1 MERKLQLV
9 LAFMIVMLAASA
21 ALAVGPMGT
30 RDYPSEFMSPEAILD
45 QAFQRIQWY
54 EANNLEVPEDVYAF
68 YFKAEQMLHPEF
80 YDHRDAPGTL
90 DQFADACPGTVI
102 EGPDFGEMFVTS
114 TGSTMTVNND
124 CSIPNARLGR
134 DVVVNLN
141 INYQCL
147 VTITTAGS
155 AFDTY
160 LVLYEDNCCD
170 GDNDFVVASNN
181 NDPYLNNGQRLA
193 AGLQICL
200 NPDDYYIVLDGASS
214 AARGSYRL
222 SIAIED
228 FCNEGDPS
236 R

>member
-1 MERKLQLV
+1 MKSYHKVV
-9 LAFMIVMLAASA
+9 LTAMMLMLMSSA
-21 ALAVGPMGT
+21 VFATGPMGT
-30 RDYPSEFMSPEAILD
+30 RDIAVGVWSPEEILD
-45 QAFQRIQWY
+45 QAFQRIQWFDQ
-54 EANNLEVPEDVYAF
+54 NNIDAPEDVYDF
-68 YFKAEQMLHPEF
+68 YFHAEQLVHPEY
-80 YDHRDAPGTL
+80 YDNRDVAGTL
-90 DQFADACPGTVI
+90 DQFADACPGTEI
-102 EGPDFGEMFVTS
+102 NGPDFGEMFVTS

-124 CSIPNARLGR
+124 CSYPSCRLGR
-134 DVVVNLN
+134 DVMVQLN
-141 INYQCL
+141 INYDCL

-160 LVLYEDNCCD
+160 LCLFEDNCCD
-170 GDNDFVVASNN
+170 SDNDFLVASNN
-181 NDPYLNNGQRLA
+181 NDPSLNNGQRLA

-200 NPDDYYIVLDGASS
+200 EPDDYYIVLDGAST